1 MLYHNE
7 INPYIFVHNPRTGG
21 TNLSHYLETR
31 LNAIRYVNPW
41 TGLYTSKDGHLGI
54 RCCNLN
60 ISEYYSFGFVR
71 NPYDREYSIYTLYKN
86 NETVF
91 VYNSFKDWIM
101 HNFYWPD
108 GHRYYGN
115 HPFLFQQNEMFNDD
129 VNVFKFEERTDAL
142 AEIAD
147 HIGVVNKDEF
157 INYRGNVN
165 SFKSEPVDYRK
176 MYDQEMLDITWK
188 YFRNDIELYGYS
200 FD

>member
-1 MLYHNE
+1 MLYQDT

-21 TNLSHYLETR
+21 TNLSHYLKTY
-31 LNAIRYVNPW
+31 LNAIKYVNPEIDQYA
-41 TGLYTSKDGHLGI
+41 LHLSIDG
-54 RCCNLN
+54 CNLN
-60 ISEYYSFGFVR
+60 ISEYYAFGFVR
-71 NPYDREYSIYTLYKN
+71 NPYDREYSLYTLFNNQNIKN
-86 NETVF
+86 DQETV
-91 VYNSFKDWIM
+91 SFKEWIM
-101 HNFYWPD
+101 KNFYWPD

-115 HPFLFQQNEMFNDD
+115 HSYLFPQNKMFNDH
-129 VNVFKFEERTDAL
+129 VNVFKYEERTDAL

-188 YFRNDIELYGYS
+188 YFRSDIERYEYS